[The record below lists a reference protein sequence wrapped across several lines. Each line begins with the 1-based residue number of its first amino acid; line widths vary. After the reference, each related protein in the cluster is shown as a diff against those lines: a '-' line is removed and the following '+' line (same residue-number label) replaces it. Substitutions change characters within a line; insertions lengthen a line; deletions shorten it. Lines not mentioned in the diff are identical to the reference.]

1 MDRRNLG
8 KVLVIIGIIA
18 GIAGLAFT
26 AQSKSIVGPESSF
39 MYNNPQWTI
48 NGYLI
53 FGLGLA
59 IILSGVV
66 IWIFKKSRYQ

>member
-8 KVLVIIGIIA
+8 KILVIIGIIV

-26 AQSKSIVGPESSF
+26 AQSRSIIGPESSF

-48 NGYLI
+48 NGYVI
-53 FGLGLA
+53 FGIGLA
-59 IILSGVV
+59 FILSGVV
-66 IWIFKKSRYQ
+66 IRISRRLG

>member
-8 KVLVIIGIIA
+8 KILVIIGIIV

-26 AQSKSIVGPESSF
+26 AQSRSIIGPESSF

-48 NGYLI
+48 NGYVI
-53 FGLGLA
+53 FGVGLA
-59 IILSGVV
+59 FILSGVV
-66 IWIFKKSRYQ
+66 IRISRRLG